1 MKSCGCQMN
10 VPLAFAHTCKPW
22 LHVLQKRT
30 CGSKTHA
37 GKRGEW
43 TKETDLLS
51 KNAPDP
57 QKLANLPPAQS
68 VRLLRLDTRTT
79 THVHQEIAKSNSAQN
94 PHQCRSWPAL
104 AQDVHFTHSMS
115 ATQYATGWQKKAC
128 GRCGTRVDTEAQWQG
143 TMGTQRIHLKSRCRL
158 ICFFVF
164 APPSSPQKYSVHI
177 TCQNRCST

>member
-1 MKSCGCQMN
+1 MSFRNELVAAKHMQGSAGNGPKKQ
-10 VPLAFAHTCKPW
+10 TCS
-22 LHVLQKRT
+22 Q
-30 CGSKTHA
+30 
-37 GKRGEW
+37 
-43 TKETDLLS
+43 

-115 ATQYATGWQKKAC
+115 KATQYATGWQKKAC

-143 TMGTQRIHLKSRCRL
+143 TMGTQRIHIKSRCRL
-158 ICFFVF
+158 IFFFVF
-164 APPSSPQKYSVHI
+164 APHSSPQKHSVHI
-177 TCQNRCST
+177 TCQNRC

>member
-10 VPLAFAHTCKPW
+10 VPLAFAPTCKPW

-30 CGSKTHA
+30 CGTKTHA
-37 GKRGEW
+37 RKRGEW

-94 PHQCRSWPAL
+94 PHQCESWPAL

-115 ATQYATGWQKKAC
+115 KATQYATGWQKRRRQA
-128 GRCGTRVDTEAQWQG
+128 RPFARVDTEAQWQG
-143 TMGTQRIHLKSRCRL
+143 TMGTQRIHIKSRCRL
-158 ICFFVF
+158 IFFFVF
-164 APPSSPQKYSVHI
+164 APPSSPQKHSVHI
-177 TCQNRCST
+177 TCQDRC